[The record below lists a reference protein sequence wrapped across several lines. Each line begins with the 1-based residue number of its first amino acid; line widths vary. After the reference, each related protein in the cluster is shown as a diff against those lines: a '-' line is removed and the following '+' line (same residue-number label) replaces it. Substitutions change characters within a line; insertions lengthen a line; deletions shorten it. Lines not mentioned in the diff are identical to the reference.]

1 MKTLPGCAPR
11 VMRSLEPM
19 PKVSEQVL
27 IPHSADN
34 LYELVRD
41 IRRYPDFIK
50 WIRAVAVSEE
60 KGEADGPYSCLGEA
74 NVYFKGFDE
83 RFATY
88 VTADPVARRIE
99 VKLARGPF
107 RHLRNRWQF
116 DPRGDDKTRVHCFI
130 DYEFKNPVLG
140 LLARTNSR
148 LAVEL
153 IIDAFRAE
161 ADRRFSAQPPA
172 QPGN

>member
-1 MKTLPGCAPR
+1 MTLRVC
-11 VMRSLEPM
+11 VMRATRNWDRM

-27 IPHSADN
+27 IPHTAEN

-41 IRRYPDFIK
+41 IERYPEFIR
-50 WIRAVAVSEE
+50 WIRTVTVSDEQGNAE
-60 KGEADGPYSCLGEA
+60 TPYSCLGVA
-74 NVYFKGFDE
+74 SVHFKGFDE

-88 VTADPVARRIE
+88 VSADPAARKIE
-99 VKLARGPF
+99 VTLQRGPF

-116 DPRGDDKTRVHCFI
+116 DPRDDGNTRVHCFI

-148 LAVEL
+148 LAVEK
-153 IIDAFRAE
+153 IIGAFRAE
-161 ADRRFSAQPPA
+161 ADRRFA
-172 QPGN
+172 

>member
-1 MKTLPGCAPR
+1 
-11 VMRSLEPM
+11 MRNWDRM

-41 IRRYPDFIK
+41 IRRYPEFIK
-50 WIRAVAVSEE
+50 WIRTVAVDQEQGS
-60 KGEADGPYSCLGEA
+60 ADGPYSCLGTA
-74 NVYFKGFDE
+74 SVHFKGFDE
-83 RFATY
+83 QFSTF
-88 VTADPVARRIE
+88 VNADPFARKIE
-99 VKLARGPF
+99 VKLQRGPF

-116 DPRGDDKTRVHCFI
+116 DPRDENKTRVHCFI

-148 LAVEL
+148 LAVEK
-153 IIDAFRAE
+153 IIGAFRAE
-161 ADRRFSAQPPA
+161 ADRRFR
-172 QPGN
+172 

>member
-1 MKTLPGCAPR
+1 MPR
-11 VMRSLEPM
+11 
-19 PKVSEQVL
+19 VSEQVL
-27 IPHSADN
+27 IPHRAED

-41 IRRYPDFIK
+41 IRRYPEFIK
-50 WIRAVAVSEE
+50 WIRAVAVSDENTN
-60 KGEADGPYSCLGEA
+60 ADGVYSCLGEA
-74 NVYFKGFDE
+74 SVYFKRFDE
-83 RFATY
+83 RFATH
-88 VTADPVARRIE
+88 VHADPQARKID

-116 DPRGDDKTRVHCFI
+116 DPREDGKTRVHCFI
-130 DYEFKNPVLG
+130 DYEFKNPVLS

-161 ADRRFSAQPPA
+161 ADRRFT
-172 QPGN
+172 

>member
-1 MKTLPGCAPR
+1 
-11 VMRSLEPM
+11 MRSSVRM

-41 IRRYPDFIK
+41 IRRYPEFIR
-50 WIRAVAVSEE
+50 WITKVAVTEE
-60 KGEADGPYSCLGEA
+60 QGEASQAYTCLGTA
-74 NVYFKGFDE
+74 TVSFKGFDE
-83 RFATY
+83 RFSTH
-88 VTADPVARRIE
+88 VVANPESRKID
-99 VKLARGPF
+99 VNLARGPF

-116 DPRGDDKTRVHCFI
+116 DPRDDRRTRVHCYI

-140 LLARTNSR
+140 LLARSNSR
-148 LAVEL
+148 LAVEK

-161 ADRRFSAQPPA
+161 ADRRFDRI
-172 QPGN
+172 G

>member
-1 MKTLPGCAPR
+1 MPR
-11 VMRSLEPM
+11 
-19 PKVSEQVL
+19 VSEQVL
-27 IPHSADN
+27 IPHSAEN

-50 WIRAVAVSEE
+50 WIRSVSVSDERQDE
-60 KGEADGPYSCLGEA
+60 SGAYSCLGEA
-74 NVYFKGFDE
+74 TVHFKGFDE
-83 RFATY
+83 RFSTY
-88 VTADPVARRIE
+88 VSADPSARKID

-116 DPRGDDKTRVHCFI
+116 DPREDGKTRVHCFI
-130 DYEFKNPVLG
+130 DYEFKNPVLR

-153 IIDAFRAE
+153 IIDAFREE
-161 ADRRFSAQPPA
+161 ADRRFVRID
-172 QPGN
+172 G